1 MIYAASNSVKS
12 IKIKLAAQSTQL
24 FYENFKNLDA
34 KTVIIM
40 TKIMLAKAVTK
51 IVKLVMDPPEL
62 IVWHAK

>member
-1 MIYAASNSVKS
+1 VKS

-34 KTVIIM
+34 KTVITM

-62 IVWHAK
+62 IV